1 MPDNYYRFINEGI
14 IPDCR
19 GLTVYDNC
27 FLMGYTQIDDTL
39 IINNVFIGYA
49 NGFFGFSP
57 NSDVYFESN
66 SVTLE
71 SYTQFSSGQDVVFFS
86 NAVSYVG
93 NGVFFNTYVE
103 LGNVVDIAIFGGS
116 NGQVL
121 TTDGNGFLSWSNG
134 GGGGGNASFIANGN
148 SNVSIPSANGNVTI
162 SVAGNANIVT
172 FTGTE
177 ARFNRIANIGPVGNL
192 RIANGNAGE
201 VLTTYGN
208 GVVYW
213 SVNGQTTVDSESWN
227 YRTQLAGGN
236 STWINLT
243 SSSVKNK
250 PSYLTG
256 TNVDANNYYP
266 WKQGTSVFGSNTAN
280 GNSFYLANSTAAYA
294 PANAAI
300 LVISD
305 GDDNWYSLAEN
316 SMNGNGTYR
325 LTFNVGVVSNV
336 DAVIQFVPGYSN
348 SVLSPG
354 YYSPTEL
361 MYTVNLKA
369 NEQQLIDQ
377 VWNFSGNQSYTTDRI
392 FVRNMTANSNVNF
405 VVGSLTTTQS

>member
-1 MPDNYYRFINEGI
+1 MPDNYYQFINAGKIPECKGITLEGNAVFNNTALF
-14 IPDCR
+14 
-19 GLTVYDNC
+19 LTSGN
-27 FLMGYTQIDDTL
+27 L
-39 IINNVFIGYA
+39 IVFQNSA
-49 NGFFGFSP
+49 N
-57 NSDVYFESN
+57 VYFTNTSN
-66 SVTLE
+66 ILIDSPYVE
-71 SYTQFSSGQDVVFFS
+71 YTGNTDVAFFS
-86 NAVSYVG
+86 NLVG
-93 NGVFFNTYVE
+93 FE
-103 LGNVVDIAIFGGS
+103 GNVYFDAITEFNDIGNINIYGGS

-121 TTDGNGFLSWSNG
+121 TTYGNGTLYWGNG
-134 GGGGGNASFIANGN
+134 GNGGGNASFIANGN

-177 ARFNRIANIGPVGNL
+177 ARFNRIANLGPVGNL

-213 SVNGQTTVDSESWN
+213 SVNGQTPVDSDSWN

-243 SSSVKNK
+243 TSNVKNK
-250 PSYLTG
+250 PSYLIG

-266 WKQGTSVFGSNTAN
+266 WKQGTSVFGPNTAN
-280 GNSFYLANSTAAYA
+280 GNSFYLANSTGTYA

-316 SMNGNGTYR
+316 DMNGNGTYR
-325 LTFNVGVVSNV
+325 VTFNVVVVSNA

-348 SVLSPG
+348 AVLSPG

-377 VWNFSGNQSYTTDRI
+377 VWNFSGNQSYVTDRI

-405 VVGSLTTTQS
+405 VVGSLVTTQS